1 MATRIRFSIFAIAR
15 EHSVSHFWGLVKD
28 AISYSP
34 VSFLPSAEEGR
45 DSRSSKSAISFSPAC
60 ASCGVGSVQ
69 NFRLCR
75 RMLLIPRVVEARQKY
90 LVPVPPRSREWA
102 CHGKKKHFLRC
113 MRLVGYFFEGQTPK
127 EQKKHKKSYCTRQHY
142 CCWGSGYKV
151 TTRSF
156 LTHLLK
162 LCKRANRFLLGTVGG
177 SPFILDFSVVVFS
190 AFS

>member
-45 DSRSSKSAISFSPAC
+45 DSRSSKSAISFFPAC

-75 RMLLIPRVVEARQKY
+75 RMLLIPRVVEARQKC
-90 LVPVPPRSREWA
+90 LAPVPPRSREWA

-113 MRLVGYFFEGQTPK
+113 IEAGLFPRRK
-127 EQKKHKKSYCTRQHY
+127 ARQRNTQEELL
-142 CCWGSGYKV
+142 YKI
-151 TTRSF
+151 T
-156 LTHLLK
+156 L
-162 LCKRANRFLLGTVGG
+162 LLGLWIQ
-177 SPFILDFSVVVFS
+177 SYNQELFSLTC
-190 AFS
+190 